1 MTLLSLLSREED
13 QEHRPFSCVLK
24 RQGKD
29 SAFFFLYPTTMRRS
43 LVDGCDGR
51 PSIIPIPSLFLARL
65 ELFFS
70 ISDFSQLG
78 ASQQRN
84 GFNIF
89 PNVEGKQTKAAQYN
103 IIQSDRDEHF
113 SRRMDNIPPGA
124 ISFIFDGWCWSGD
137 VGESVIE
144 ISIIC
149 RVRSNSPAPDTRTH
163 FL

>member
-1 MTLLSLLSREED
+1 
-13 QEHRPFSCVLK
+13 
-24 RQGKD
+24 
-29 SAFFFLYPTTMRRS
+29 MRRS

-51 PSIIPIPSLFLARL
+51 PSIIPIPSLSLARL

-70 ISDFSQLG
+70 LSDFEQLG
-78 ASQQRN
+78 ASN
-84 GFNIF
+84 ETVSTFF
-89 PNVEGKQTKAAQYN
+89 PMSRENKQKLSN

-124 ISFIFDGWCWSGD
+124 ISFIFDGWCWSRD

-144 ISIIC
+144 ISIIS